1 MTSTTLS
8 VDKKIKGKSNFA
20 SMLVWTLRKNTAVSV
35 VYTTLL
41 FVFFPLMVMWATA
54 MIIASLSG
62 HSSMAE
68 MAKELNEIVKYGYP
82 VTSWLTN
89 IFAIIISGLLFNYLH
104 NKRSVDMYNALP
116 ISRKAMYFSKYVAG
130 LLIITV
136 PVIVTHFMGVII
148 LTAIGACAPFD
159 YLPTLLYVLLSTIAT
174 YTFTSF
180 LCVCSGK
187 TSSAIILSIGL
198 SCALP
203 IAVLITNL
211 MITSWVP
218 GFQTF
223 LDMPAVIYMLFS
235 PESIA
240 FAACYGYNFYE
251 NGMTPDLLGFT
262 LYFVIFAAALAIG
275 GYFVYKKRKM
285 ECAQSEASLKLPE
298 WIIRV
303 IVTYG
308 CGLSLGFIFSMVF
321 GESGSAVASILWF
334 WIGVIFAT
342 ASAHIVLEVI
352 LNKGFKNFVKNLK
365 IYAVSVGALVFVYV
379 LAITGLF
386 GGYAYVPAPES
397 VSQIEIKATP
407 TFISEYYFGSEY
419 ENKMVVSD
427 SETIGLITDIHSG
440 IVDQIKQNESIPFL
454 GNGIDFSDVYRDYYD
469 SYVNLSP
476 LSITYKLKGGG
487 SVTRYYSSDYMRTSD
502 IYGKYKSLLYSKAFI
517 DSSITNIEKTVEQ
530 SNEPTVSA
538 YLAWGEIDYE
548 DGFIDSNGYTS
559 KVAVL
564 RILEALKEDIS
575 DPDKLN
581 ALKKYEKYLVDYY
594 SEEEPE
600 YKIYC
605 LDIGLDYGSV
615 SIYIPEDFRN
625 TIGEIRKIS
634 K

>member
-54 MIIASLSG
+54 MIIASLGS
-62 HSSMAE
+62 HSSLSE
-68 MAKELNEIVKYGYP
+68 MAKELSEIVKYAYP

-116 ISRKAMYFSKYVAG
+116 ISRRSMYFSRYVSG
-130 LLIITV
+130 LIILTV
-136 PVIVTHFMGVII
+136 PVIITHFMGVII

-159 YLPTLLYVLLSTIAT
+159 YLPTLLYVLLSTVAT

-203 IAVLITNL
+203 VAVLISNL
-211 MITSWVP
+211 MITSWAP
-218 GFQTF
+218 GLPTF
-223 LDMPAVIYMLFS
+223 LNMPALIYMLFS

-251 NGMTPDLLGFT
+251 NGLTPELLGFT
-262 LYFVIFAAALAIG
+262 IYFVIFIGALAVG

-321 GESGSAVASILWF
+321 GESGSTVASILWF
-334 WIGVIFAT
+334 WVGVIFAT

-352 LNKGFKNFVKNLK
+352 LNKGFKNFAKNL
-365 IYAVSVGALVFVYV
+365 IVYAISIACLILVYTC
-379 LAITGLF
+379 ATTGLF
-386 GGYAYVPAPES
+386 GGYAYVPSPES
-397 VSQIEIKATP
+397 VSKIEITATP
-407 TFISEYYFGSEY
+407 TFVSE
-419 ENKMVVSD
+419 
-427 SETIGLITDIHSG
+427 
-440 IVDQIKQNESIPFL
+440 
-454 GNGIDFSDVYRDYYD
+454 
-469 SYVNLSP
+469 
-476 LSITYKLKGGG
+476 
-487 SVTRYYSSDYMRTSD
+487 
-502 IYGKYKSLLYSKAFI
+502 
-517 DSSITNIEKTVEQ
+517 
-530 SNEPTVSA
+530 
-538 YLAWGEIDYE
+538 
-548 DGFIDSNGYTS
+548 
-559 KVAVL
+559 
-564 RILEALKEDIS
+564 
-575 DPDKLN
+575 
-581 ALKKYEKYLVDYY
+581 
-594 SEEEPE
+594 
-600 YKIYC
+600 
-605 LDIGLDYGSV
+605 
-615 SIYIPEDFRN
+615 
-625 TIGEIRKIS
+625 
-634 K
+634 